1 MSIGTFRA
9 EASGTNMTY
18 DVVASPGRSWDIRTS
33 RPVELIGFGLCV
45 ANAVYLLASFVLGSW
60 LIDPA
65 GHGIPTD
72 FVNVWAAGRL
82 VLDGQPSAA
91 YDWTVHKAVE
101 DAIIGYPFD
110 GYYAWLYPPPF
121 LFVAALLATLPFAAA
136 QAAWSFA
143 TFPAYVIAIR
153 TIVGDRIGLLLACAF
168 PAILS
173 NFMVGQNGFVSAA
186 LLGGALFFIERR
198 PVLAGC
204 FLGLLTYKPQ
214 FGLLFPLVLIASGHW
229 RVFWTAAVVGVLLNA
244 TSWAAFGTSTWI
256 AFFHSLPMASQAILT
271 EGQAD
276 WHKLQSLFGI
286 VRSLGG
292 SEAFAWSLQC
302 GLIVVIAI
310 LLCAMWRSRI
320 SFDLKAAALAT
331 GALLSTPYLYL
342 YDYVTLAVPMAFLV
356 RAGLSTGFLRGE
368 MVGLGAA
375 SLLILIFPFVVV
387 PIGPLAI
394 LLVAVL
400 IGRRTF
406 VLHGSDVSPGLAH
419 A

>member
-1 MSIGTFRA
+1 MSI
-9 EASGTNMTY
+9 SH
-18 DVVASPGRSWDIRTS
+18 WDIRTS

-45 ANAVYLLASFVLGSW
+45 ANAIYLVASFVQGSF

-82 VLDGQPSAA
+82 VLDGQPAAA
-91 YDWTVHKAVE
+91 YDWTVHKTVE
-101 DAIIGYPFD
+101 DAVIGYSFD

-121 LFVAALLATLPFAAA
+121 LFVAAVLATLPFAAA
-136 QAAWSFA
+136 QALWSFA
-143 TFPAYVIAIR
+143 TFPAYVLAIR
-153 TIVGDRIGLLLACAF
+153 TIVGDRIGILLACAF

-173 NFMVGQNGFVSAA
+173 NFIVGQNGFVSAA
-186 LLGGALFFIERR
+186 LLGGVLFFIERR
-198 PVLAGC
+198 PLLAGC

-214 FGLLFPLVLIASGHW
+214 FGLLFPLVLVAGGQW
-229 RVFWTAAVVGVLLNA
+229 RVFFAAAIVAVLLNA
-244 TSWAAFGTSTWI
+244 ASWVAFGTSSWI
-256 AFFHSLPMASQAILT
+256 AFVHSLPMASQAILA

-292 SEAFAWSLQC
+292 SEALAWSLQC
-302 GLIVVIAI
+302 ALIGAIAI
-310 LLCAMWRSRI
+310 VLCAMWRSRI
-320 SFDLKAAALAT
+320 SFDVKAAALAT

-356 RAGLSTGFLRGE
+356 RAGLATGFLRGE
-368 MVGLGAA
+368 MIGIAAA
-375 SLLILIFPFVVV
+375 SLLILVFPFVVV

-394 LLVAVL
+394 LIVAAL
-400 IGRRTF
+400 IGRRTLLELRLNA
-406 VLHGSDVSPGLAH
+406 VPSLAH

>member
-1 MSIGTFRA
+1 MTCYEVSP
-9 EASGTNMTY
+9 SGR
-18 DVVASPGRSWDIRTS
+18 SPSDRSFSDQSWDIRKS
-33 RPVELIGFGLCV
+33 RAVELIGFALCV
-45 ANAVYLLASFVLGSW
+45 ANAVYLVASFVQGSW
-60 LIDPA
+60 LVDAA
-65 GHGIPTD
+65 GRGIPTD

-82 VLDGQPSAA
+82 VLDGQPTAA
-91 YDWTVHKAVE
+91 YDWTIHKVVE
-101 DAIIGYPFD
+101 DAIIGYRFD

-121 LFVAALLATLPFAAA
+121 LFVAALLATMPFAVA
-136 QAAWSFA
+136 QAVWSFS
-143 TFPAYVIAIR
+143 TFPAYVIAVR
-153 TIVGDRIGLLLACAF
+153 TIVGDRIGILLACAF

-186 LLGGALFFIERR
+186 LLAGALFFIERR

-214 FGLLFPLVLIASGHW
+214 FGLLFPLVLVAGGHW
-229 RVFWTAAVVGVLLNA
+229 RVFWTAAIVAALLNA

-256 AFFHSLPMASQAILT
+256 AFIHSLPMASQAILT

-292 SEAFAWSLQC
+292 GEALAWSLQSA
-302 GLIVVIAI
+302 LIGVVAI
-310 LLCAMWRSRI
+310 LLCAMWRSRV
-320 SFDLKAAALAT
+320 SFELKAAALAT

-342 YDYVTLAVPMAFLV
+342 YDYVMLAVPMAFLL
-356 RAGLSTGFLRGE
+356 RAGLATGFLRGE
-368 MVGLGAA
+368 MIGLGAA

-394 LLVAVL
+394 LIVAAL
-400 IGRRTF
+400 IGRRTWIE
-406 VLHGSDVSPGLAH
+406 PRPNAAQRLAP

>member
-1 MSIGTFRA
+1 MSI
-9 EASGTNMTY
+9 SH
-18 DVVASPGRSWDIRTS
+18 WDIRTS

-45 ANAVYLLASFVLGSW
+45 ANAVYIAASFVQGSW
-60 LIDPA
+60 LIDAA

-82 VLDGQPSAA
+82 VLDGQPTAA
-91 YDWTVHKAVE
+91 YDWTIHKAVE
-101 DAIIGYPFD
+101 DAVIGYRFD

-121 LFVAALLATLPFAAA
+121 LFVAAALATMPFAVA
-136 QAAWSFA
+136 QAVWSFS

-153 TIVGDRIGLLLACAF
+153 TIVGDRIGILLACAF

-173 NFMVGQNGFVSAA
+173 NFMVGQNGFVTAA
-186 LLGGALFFIERR
+186 LLAGSLFFIERR
-198 PVLAGC
+198 PLLAGC
-204 FLGLLTYKPQ
+204 CLGLLTYKPQ
-214 FGLLFPLVLIASGHW
+214 FGLLFPLVLVASGHW
-229 RVFWTAAVVGVLLNA
+229 RVFFSAAIVALLLNA
-244 TSWAAFGTSTWI
+244 ASWAAFGTSTWI
-256 AFFHSLPMASQAILT
+256 AFIHSLPMASQAILT

-292 SEAFAWSLQC
+292 SEALAWSLQSA
-302 GLIVVIAI
+302 LIGVIAI
-310 LLCAMWRSRI
+310 LLCAMWRSRA

-356 RAGLSTGFLRGE
+356 RAGLANGFQRGE
-368 MVGLGAA
+368 MIGIAAA
-375 SLLILIFPFVVV
+375 SLLILIFPFLVV

-394 LLVAVL
+394 LIVAVL
-400 IGRRTF
+400 IGKRTLRELRPNASRR
-406 VLHGSDVSPGLAH
+406 LAP

>member
-1 MSIGTFRA
+1 MSI
-9 EASGTNMTY
+9 SH
-18 DVVASPGRSWDIRTS
+18 WDIRTS

-45 ANAVYLLASFVLGSW
+45 ANAVYLLASFVQGSW
-60 LIDPA
+60 LIDAA
-65 GHGIPTD
+65 GRGIPTD

-82 VLDGQPSAA
+82 VLDGQPTAA
-91 YDWTVHKAVE
+91 YDWSVHKAVE
-101 DAIIGYPFD
+101 DAIIGYHFE

-121 LFVAALLATLPFAAA
+121 LFVAALLATMPFAVA
-136 QAAWSFA
+136 QAVWSFS
-143 TFPAYVIAIR
+143 TFPAYVIAVR
-153 TIVGDRIGLLLACAF
+153 TIVGDRIGILLACAF

-173 NFMVGQNGFVSAA
+173 NFMVGQNGFFSAA
-186 LLGGALFFIERR
+186 LLAGALFFIERR

-204 FLGLLTYKPQ
+204 FLGVLTYKPQ
-214 FGLLFPLVLIASGHW
+214 FGLLFPLVLVAGGHW
-229 RVFWTAAVVGVLLNA
+229 RVFSTAAAVAVLVNV
-244 TSWAAFGTSTWI
+244 TSWAAFGTSTWM
-256 AFFHSLPMASQAILT
+256 AFIHSLPMASQAILT

-292 SEAFAWSLQC
+292 SEALAWSLQS
-302 GLIVVIAI
+302 GLIGVIAI
-310 LLCAMWRSRI
+310 LLCAMWRSRV

-356 RAGLSTGFLRGE
+356 RAGLATGFLRGE
-368 MVGLGAA
+368 MIGVGAA

-394 LLVAVL
+394 LIVAAL
-400 IGRRTF
+400 IGRRT
-406 VLHGSDVSPGLAH
+406 LLELRPNALQRLAP

>member
-1 MSIGTFRA
+1 MTCYEVSP
-9 EASGTNMTY
+9 SGR
-18 DVVASPGRSWDIRTS
+18 SPSDRSFSDQSWDIRKS
-33 RPVELIGFGLCV
+33 RAVELIGFALCV
-45 ANAVYLLASFVLGSW
+45 ANAVYLVASFVQGSW
-60 LIDPA
+60 LVDAA
-65 GHGIPTD
+65 GRGIPTD

-82 VLDGQPSAA
+82 VLDGQPTAA
-91 YDWTVHKAVE
+91 YDWTIHKAVE
-101 DAIIGYPFD
+101 DAIIGYRFD

-121 LFVAALLATLPFAAA
+121 LFVAALLATMPFAVA
-136 QAAWSFA
+136 QAVWSFS
-143 TFPAYVIAIR
+143 TFPAYVIAVR
-153 TIVGDRIGLLLACAF
+153 TIVGDRIGILLACAF

-186 LLGGALFFIERR
+186 LLAGALFFIERR

-214 FGLLFPLVLIASGHW
+214 FGLLFPLVLVAGGHW
-229 RVFWTAAVVGVLLNA
+229 RVFWTAAIVAALLNA

-256 AFFHSLPMASQAILT
+256 AFIHSLPMASQAILT

-292 SEAFAWSLQC
+292 GEALAWSLQSA
-302 GLIVVIAI
+302 LIGVVAI
-310 LLCAMWRSRI
+310 LLCAMWRSRV
-320 SFDLKAAALAT
+320 SFELKAAALAT

-342 YDYVTLAVPMAFLV
+342 YDYVMLAVPMAFLL
-356 RAGLSTGFLRGE
+356 RAGLATGFLRGE
-368 MVGLGAA
+368 MIGLGAA

-394 LLVAVL
+394 LIVAAL
-400 IGRRTF
+400 IGRRTWIE
-406 VLHGSDVSPGLAH
+406 PRPNAAQRLAP

>member
-9 EASGTNMTY
+9 EASGTDMTY

-45 ANAVYLLASFVLGSW
+45 ANAVYLLASFVQGSW

-91 YDWTVHKAVE
+91 YDWTIHKAVE

-153 TIVGDRIGLLLACAF
+153 TIVGDRIGILLACAF

-214 FGLLFPLVLIASGHW
+214 FGLLFPLVLIVSGHW
-229 RVFWTAAVVGVLLNA
+229 RVFCTAAVVGLLLNA

-256 AFFHSLPMASQAILT
+256 AFIHSLPMASQAILT

-302 GLIVVIAI
+302 GLIAVIAI

-406 VLHGSDVSPGLAH
+406 LLRGSDMSPGLAH

>member
-1 MSIGTFRA
+1 MSI
-9 EASGTNMTY
+9 SH
-18 DVVASPGRSWDIRTS
+18 WDIRTS

-45 ANAVYLLASFVLGSW
+45 ANAVYLLASFVQGSW
-60 LIDPA
+60 LIDA
-65 GHGIPTD
+65 TGRGIPTD

-82 VLDGQPSAA
+82 VLDGQPTAA
-91 YDWTVHKAVE
+91 YDWSVHKAVE
-101 DAIIGYPFD
+101 DAIIGYHFD

-121 LFVAALLATLPFAAA
+121 LFVAALLATMPFAVA
-136 QAAWSFA
+136 QAVWSFS
-143 TFPAYVIAIR
+143 TFPAYVIAVR
-153 TIVGDRIGLLLACAF
+153 TIVGDRIGILLACAF

-173 NFMVGQNGFVSAA
+173 NFMVGQNGFFSAA
-186 LLGGALFFIERR
+186 LLAGALFFIERR

-204 FLGLLTYKPQ
+204 FLGVLTYKPQ
-214 FGLLFPLVLIASGHW
+214 FGLLFPLVLVAGGHW
-229 RVFWTAAVVGVLLNA
+229 RVFSTAAAVAVLVNV
-244 TSWAAFGTSTWI
+244 TSWAAFGTSTWM
-256 AFFHSLPMASQAILT
+256 AFIHSLPMASQAILT

-292 SEAFAWSLQC
+292 SEALAWSLQS
-302 GLIVVIAI
+302 GLIGVIAI
-310 LLCAMWRSRI
+310 LLCAMWRSRV

-356 RAGLSTGFLRGE
+356 RAGLATGFLRGE
-368 MVGLGAA
+368 MIGVGAA

-394 LLVAVL
+394 LIVAAL
-400 IGRRTF
+400 IGRRT
-406 VLHGSDVSPGLAH
+406 LLELRPNALQRLAH

>member
-1 MSIGTFRA
+1 MSI
-9 EASGTNMTY
+9 SH
-18 DVVASPGRSWDIRTS
+18 WDIRTS

-45 ANAVYLLASFVLGSW
+45 ANAVYLLASFVQGSW
-60 LIDPA
+60 LIDAA
-65 GHGIPTD
+65 GRGIPTD

-82 VLDGQPSAA
+82 VLDGQPTAA
-91 YDWTVHKAVE
+91 YDWSVHKAVE
-101 DAIIGYPFD
+101 DAIIGYHFD

-121 LFVAALLATLPFAAA
+121 LFVAALLATMPFAVA
-136 QAAWSFA
+136 QAVWSFS
-143 TFPAYVIAIR
+143 TFPAYVIAVR
-153 TIVGDRIGLLLACAF
+153 TIVGDRIGILLACAF

-173 NFMVGQNGFVSAA
+173 NFMVGQNGFFSAA
-186 LLGGALFFIERR
+186 LLAGALFFIERR

-204 FLGLLTYKPQ
+204 FLGVLTYKPQ
-214 FGLLFPLVLIASGHW
+214 FGLLFPLVLVAGGHW
-229 RVFWTAAVVGVLLNA
+229 RVFSTAAAVAVLVNV
-244 TSWAAFGTSTWI
+244 TSWAAFGTSTWM
-256 AFFHSLPMASQAILT
+256 AFIHSLPMASQAILT

-292 SEAFAWSLQC
+292 SEALAWSLQS
-302 GLIVVIAI
+302 GLIGVIAI
-310 LLCAMWRSRI
+310 LLCAMWRSRV

-356 RAGLSTGFLRGE
+356 RAGLVTGFLRGE
-368 MVGLGAA
+368 MIGVGAA

-387 PIGPLAI
+387 PIGPLTI
-394 LLVAVL
+394 LIVAAL
-400 IGRRTF
+400 IGRRT
-406 VLHGSDVSPGLAH
+406 LLELRPNALQRLAP